1 MHEKSPRRYTD
12 RLGLLSESQ
21 LQTALDCFGLGEL
34 LKAEPAPGGNFGQ
47 NVFLTS
53 AKGDWVLRGCPHY
66 TWQFPKE
73 MFFARLIRERSAV
86 RTPWPY
92 MIEESCEIFGWSFAV
107 MPRLP
112 GVQLDDESCS
122 GLAESDRVAIAGAL
136 GRELVLMHEVR
147 WPYCADNGM
156 NDDHRDTNVLL
167 PLRSSY
173 RDWIAGKVERRI
185 AMCRAASD
193 AMTDADADWCRG
205 VLAAGEHAL
214 GAAFEPTLVHHD
226 YKEGNVVAERDGEN
240 WRVGGVFDLMEC
252 YFGHPEE
259 DLVRAVWDYVN
270 TGLRSCAR
278 EFLRSYLA
286 MRPPES
292 GFRERWHIHMLRDCL
307 LIWHFGRR
315 RDWPFPP
322 RQTFR
327 QWAEPFVSFD
337 PLE

>member
-12 RLGLLSESQ
+12 RLRLLSDSQ
-21 LQTALDCFGLGEL
+21 LQMALDWFGLGEL

-53 AKGDWVLRGCPHY
+53 AKGEWVLRGCPHY

-73 MFFARLIRERSAV
+73 MFFARLIRERSLV

-92 MIEESCEIFGWSFAV
+92 MIEESCEIFGWSFAL

-112 GVQLDDESCS
+112 GIQLDDKSRS
-122 GLAESDRVAIAGAL
+122 QLAEDDRLAIAGAL
-136 GRELVLMHEVR
+136 GRELARMHEVR
-147 WPYCADNGM
+147 WPTCADNATD
-156 NDDHRDTNVLL
+156 DDHLSTDVLVAV
-167 PLRSSY
+167 RCSY
-173 RDWIAGKVERRI
+173 PEWITGKVERRI

-205 VLAAGEHAL
+205 VLAAGENAL
-214 GAAFEPTLVHHD
+214 GVAFEPTLVHHD
-226 YKEGNVVAERDGEN
+226 YKEGNLVVHRDGGA
-240 WRVGGVFDLMEC
+240 WRVSGVFDLMEC

-259 DLVRAVWDYVN
+259 DLVRAVWDYLSN
-270 TGLRSCAR
+270 GRGDCAR
-278 EFLRSYLA
+278 EFLRRYLA
-286 MRPPES
+286 ERAPES
-292 GFRERWHIHMLRDCL
+292 GFRERWRIHMLRDCL

-315 RDWPFPP
+315 RDWAFPSG
-322 RQTFR
+322 QSFR
-327 QWAEPFVSFD
+327 QWAEPFLSFD